1 MPRHILAFLVRFAA
15 SAAVLWLAVAWVS
28 PANPE
33 NTFGRAIAVSIVLSV
48 AYYVTLARFLWFLVL
63 PWLVYVAIWLAVVM
77 GTYALGFV
85 HALLVALVLAILS
98 WVVSALF
105 GIRTFRS
112 A

>member
-1 MPRHILAFLVRFAA
+1 MTRHVLAFLVRLAA
-15 SAAVLWLAVAWVS
+15 SVAVLWLAVAWVS

-33 NTFGRAIAVSIVLSV
+33 NTLGRAVAVSIVLSV

-77 GTYALGFV
+77 GAYRVGFL
-85 HALLVALVLAILS
+85 HALLVALALAILS
-98 WVVSALF
+98 WLVSALF

-112 A
+112 E